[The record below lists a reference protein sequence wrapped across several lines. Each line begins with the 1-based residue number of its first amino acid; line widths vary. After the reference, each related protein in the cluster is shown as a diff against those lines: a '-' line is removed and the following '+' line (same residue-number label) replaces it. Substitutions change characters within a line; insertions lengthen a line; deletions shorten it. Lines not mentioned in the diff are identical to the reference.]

1 MRDGEVQRRDREAR
15 RLPGLSQLRHARQ
28 QHARER
34 RQQRRVRVLRAVGVP
49 MLRAGPGHPGP
60 PLFFPPANRYA
71 GRMGR
76 QIYKGRIVDLRV
88 ERVTL
93 PNGTAV
99 DLELMHHP
107 GASAVVAVDDGG
119 RVVLIRQY
127 RHAAGGYIWELPAGI
142 LDAPDEPPERCAA
155 RELAEEAGVEAGELT
170 HLGTIFT
177 TPGFCDERIH
187 LFLARGLRQ
196 AEHRHE
202 ADEVI
207 AEIARLPL
215 ADARAGDLGDHRS
228 EEHTSELQSPYD
240 LV

>member
-15 RLPGLSQLRHARQ
+15 RLPGLSRLRHARR

-34 RQQRRVRVLRAVGVP
+34 RQQRRVRVLRAVAP
-49 MLRAGPGHPGP
+49 QAFRCSEA
-60 PLFFPPANRYA
+60 
-71 GRMGR
+71 
-76 QIYKGRIVDLRV
+76 
-88 ERVTL
+88 
-93 PNGTAV
+93 
-99 DLELMHHP
+99 
-107 GASAVVAVDDGG
+107 
-119 RVVLIRQY
+119 
-127 RHAAGGYIWELPAGI
+127 AAGGYIWELPAGI
-142 LDAPDEPPERCAA
+142 LDAPDEPPESCAA
-155 RELAEEAGVEAGELT
+155 RELAEEAGVEARELR

-215 ADARAGDLGDHRS
+215 AEALAMVRRGEIVDGETIAGLH
-228 EEHTSELQSPYD
+228 LAAAA
-240 LV
+240 LAAV